1 MPLHAPLI
9 AWLAALSLLLSGLLP
24 SVAQALPA
32 APAFEMAIC
41 SVAGAATPEQ
51 QHGAAV
57 HCLACCQHG
66 QSLALALP
74 VTAVALPVHAWP
86 APRPVPAAFAVR
98 TGEQPYRRAR
108 PRGPPRA

>member
-1 MPLHAPLI
+1 MSRAASRSLI
-9 AWLAALSLLLSGLLP
+9 AWLAALSLLLGGLLP
-24 SVAQALPA
+24 SVAQAMPA

-51 QHGAAV
+51 QHGFAV

-66 QSLALALP
+66 QSPALP
-74 VTAVALPVHAWP
+74 VTTIALPVRAWP
-86 APRPVPAAFAVR
+86 APRPVPAAFAIR

-108 PRGPPRA
+108 PRGPPHA

>member
-1 MPLHAPLI
+1 MSRAASRSLI
-9 AWLAALSLLLSGLLP
+9 AWLSAFSLLLSGLLP
-24 SVAQALPA
+24 SVTQAMPA

-51 QHGAAV
+51 QHGATV

-66 QSLALALP
+66 QSLALP

-86 APRPVPAAFAVR
+86 TLRPVPPAFAIL